1 MILIS
6 HANIDTTRMDIIKI
20 GNQSRKARK
29 REREGEREREREN
42 GTKHQTGQMVGAV
55 NGSGWKFEYRDSTSH
70 DGVRCQNA

>member
-29 REREGEREREREN
+29 REREGERERERER
-42 GTKHQTGQMVGAV
+42 T
-55 NGSGWKFEYRDSTSH
+55 
-70 DGVRCQNA
+70 VRSIKPGKWSVQ